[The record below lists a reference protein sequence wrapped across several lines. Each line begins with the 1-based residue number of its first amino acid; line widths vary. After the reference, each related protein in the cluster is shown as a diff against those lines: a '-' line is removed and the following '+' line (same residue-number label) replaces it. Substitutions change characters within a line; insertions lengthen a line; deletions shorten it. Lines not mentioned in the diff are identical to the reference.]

1 VNEPIGPSEEAL
13 RKHFERVFAKAY
25 APRKIYDLVVRFF
38 DREEKRIED
47 IREDL
52 WW

>member
-1 VNEPIGPSEEAL
+1 MNDPTPTKTVKEAL
-13 RKHFERVFAKAY
+13 RAHFERIFAKAY
-25 APRKIYDLVVRFF
+25 APRKISNFTVRFKARF
-38 DREEKRIED
+38 EE

>member
-1 VNEPIGPSEEAL
+1 MKEPILTEAFKEAL
-13 RKHFERVFAKAY
+13 RKHYEKIFAKAY
-25 APRKIYDLVVRFF
+25 APRKIYNFTVRFKARF
-38 DREEKRIED
+38 EE